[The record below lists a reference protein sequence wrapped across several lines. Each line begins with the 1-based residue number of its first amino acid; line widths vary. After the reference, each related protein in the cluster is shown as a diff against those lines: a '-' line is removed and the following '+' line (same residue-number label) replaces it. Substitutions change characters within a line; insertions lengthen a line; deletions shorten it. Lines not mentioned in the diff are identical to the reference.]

1 MVGALADNG
10 NLESANRLH
19 DSVVGR
25 VEHNSGDAIFLLLK
39 EISGSSLLSIGSG
52 LLSLGLGSQCF
63 AHGLLGVFLTSEL
76 TGGLGT
82 VVGTRLGSLGHN
94 LLAGLG
100 LQIDEADVGVL
111 QADTLHGVDVL
122 TTVALELGQ
131 GGVKF
136 IQVLKLAELL
146 SGAALDVSL
155 LRLHDDSLLGAVLLV
170 QVFVEE
176 ETAVSNESGVDS
188 DGEVEEGDDSLPDLN
203 LSVGDGTED
212 EVEPDVGKDGP
223 GGGDEEDTQMLDL
236 PHLVVGDDVHA
247 ETDDHEEI
255 EGGGTDNCSGS
266 QISGLE
272 VLGPDLNDRQH
283 DLGSRRAEGHES
295 QVGHGLVPDLD
306 DDDLGLAGTGILDGH
321 LLLLGGDHLDG
332 LHELVG
338 GDSNTN
344 KEVDHQ
350 AGVQHT
356 TSESVSSA
364 HFIGSGPQRNKKSI
378 ITVNTFVS
386 NVFCRGCR
394 GLGLSCRGQA
404 HARQGGDQHHSC
416 PRHPSTR
423 RSLPDGAGIPRQPS
437 LIVYQPSVFT
447 LSLYCVDG
455 PAIRSCVHVA
465 FTVVRGV

>member
-25 VEHNSGDAIFLLLK
+25 VEHNSGNAIFLLLK

-94 LLAGLG
+94 LLTGLG

-111 QADTLHGVDVL
+111 RADTLHGVDVL

-203 LSVGDGTED
+203 LSVGDGT
-212 EVEPDVGKDGP
+212 
-223 GGGDEEDTQMLDL
+223 
-236 PHLVVGDDVHA
+236 GDDVHA

-283 DLGSRRAEGHES
+283 DLGS
-295 QVGHGLVPDLD
+295 
-306 DDDLGLAGTGILDGH
+306 
-321 LLLLGGDHLDG
+321 
-332 LHELVG
+332 
-338 GDSNTN
+338 
-344 KEVDHQ
+344 
-350 AGVQHT
+350 
-356 TSESVSSA
+356 
-364 HFIGSGPQRNKKSI
+364 
-378 ITVNTFVS
+378 
-386 NVFCRGCR
+386 
-394 GLGLSCRGQA
+394 
-404 HARQGGDQHHSC
+404 
-416 PRHPSTR
+416 
-423 RSLPDGAGIPRQPS
+423 
-437 LIVYQPSVFT
+437 
-447 LSLYCVDG
+447 
-455 PAIRSCVHVA
+455 
-465 FTVVRGV
+465 

>member
-39 EISGSSLLSIGSG
+39 EISGSSLISIGSG
-52 LLSLGLGSQCF
+52 LLSLGLGRQGF

-94 LLAGLG
+94 LLTGLG

-136 IQVLKLAELL
+136 IQVLKLAE
-146 SGAALDVSL
+146 
-155 LRLHDDSLLGAVLLV
+155 LLV

-223 GGGDEEDTQMLDL
+223 GGGDEEDAQMLDL

-283 DLGSRRAEGHES
+283 DLGS
-295 QVGHGLVPDLD
+295 
-306 DDDLGLAGTGILDGH
+306 
-321 LLLLGGDHLDG
+321 
-332 LHELVG
+332 
-338 GDSNTN
+338 
-344 KEVDHQ
+344 
-350 AGVQHT
+350 
-356 TSESVSSA
+356 
-364 HFIGSGPQRNKKSI
+364 
-378 ITVNTFVS
+378 
-386 NVFCRGCR
+386 
-394 GLGLSCRGQA
+394 
-404 HARQGGDQHHSC
+404 
-416 PRHPSTR
+416 
-423 RSLPDGAGIPRQPS
+423 
-437 LIVYQPSVFT
+437 
-447 LSLYCVDG
+447 
-455 PAIRSCVHVA
+455 
-465 FTVVRGV
+465 